1 MKNAL
6 RQALMLSMKDFIS
19 ILSSPASLLWN
30 LVFPLGFAIF
40 IASVLGAAYSD
51 NKPHLNVAIVSNV
64 NPSDFNPAEVEFLGL
79 NHPIRPSNVAQSAKY
94 SSARHWRTLSAD
106 ALLKALEKSRDITA
120 QRTDLSDATTGL
132 KEARYDVALI
142 ADTDEAILFG
152 SQLKRLELL
161 SFKYELDKILLAPS
175 EEPLKIQYIEGEN
188 VDDSTYRTA
197 LSSAL
202 LWVMMGCAASFGIGV
217 AQERRLK
224 TYSRMVATGMSRG
237 TILFGKGLSCIYC
250 CVLDVALLVLFA
262 SLVWDITIPKP
273 IHLLVAIS
281 TTLLCLTGMMTL
293 ISTMSRRESAVTAA
307 SWGSLLFL
315 GMIGGVMIPPIA
327 LPTWVQSLGHFS
339 PIHWSLNLISDG
351 LSAGETSLFS
361 TLPELLS
368 SSDLALSLA
377 LFFICSLL
385 STWRERHLYHC
396 GI

>member
-106 ALLKALEKSRDITA
+106 ALLKSLEKSRDITA

-161 SFKYELDKILLAPS
+161 SFKYELDKILLAPFRRAIKNS
-175 EEPLKIQYIEGEN
+175 I
-188 VDDSTYRTA
+188 YR
-197 LSSAL
+197 
-202 LWVMMGCAASFGIGV
+202 
-217 AQERRLK
+217 R
-224 TYSRMVATGMSRG
+224 
-237 TILFGKGLSCIYC
+237 
-250 CVLDVALLVLFA
+250 
-262 SLVWDITIPKP
+262 
-273 IHLLVAIS
+273 
-281 TTLLCLTGMMTL
+281 
-293 ISTMSRRESAVTAA
+293 
-307 SWGSLLFL
+307 
-315 GMIGGVMIPPIA
+315 
-327 LPTWVQSLGHFS
+327 
-339 PIHWSLNLISDG
+339 
-351 LSAGETSLFS
+351 
-361 TLPELLS
+361 
-368 SSDLALSLA
+368 
-377 LFFICSLL
+377 
-385 STWRERHLYHC
+385 
-396 GI
+396 